1 MRQIEKT
8 DGAAIGALVNTQ
20 AELHFSNL
28 LSAVRSGKYKSM
40 DVKVSDDLGQVVE
53 RVRKGESI
61 SEQISKAFVQDA
73 KAVVTEIVTD
83 EQAQEAY
90 DRQQLEEYRNV
101 VQTAE
106 KEVTALL
113 KRGEL
118 PAGGDNL
125 MAAEALLGETG
136 DFFSGTG
143 KKSGKPEK
151 DRKKEPGRSIAGG
164 NGQQR
169 GVSGELSGTGKGN
182 QRSIGGKSSGRG
194 SFNNGGEG
202 ITAYP

>member
-73 KAVVTEIVTD
+73 KAVLTEIVTD

-90 DRQQLEEYRNV
+90 DNA
-101 VQTAE
+101 T
-106 KEVTALL
+106 
-113 KRGEL
+113 
-118 PAGGDNL
+118 
-125 MAAEALLGETG
+125 
-136 DFFSGTG
+136 SGA
-143 KKSGKPEK
+143 
-151 DRKKEPGRSIAGG
+151 RSASQGSS
-164 NGQQR
+164 R
-169 GVSGELSGTGKGN
+169 
-182 QRSIGGKSSGRG
+182 RAHSSGWVK
-194 SFNNGGEG
+194 
-202 ITAYP
+202 